1 LIAAVTGNGRKKA
14 GLPKSRDISATRL
27 SSGDPM
33 GFPPHPREWFSI
45 IVYRQLKFLL
55 PDRDWS
61 PPVSYFEHKNAG
73 ASYRVCDI
81 SATRLSR

>member
-1 LIAAVTGNGRKKA
+1 
-14 GLPKSRDISATRL
+14 
-27 SSGDPM
+27 M

-61 PPVSYFEHKNAG
+61 PPVSYFEYKNTG
-73 ASYRVCDI
+73 ASYHLCDI